1 MKNSSVI
8 IAVIIIVV
16 AGSIVF
22 TSVSGQSR
30 YSDFSDAFSSP
41 GEKITVIGKLN
52 REKEMVDLPN
62 HMEFY
67 VVDEKHRE
75 CKVIYNKTKP
85 QDFER
90 SEKIVMTGAVKGK
103 SFVANELLLKC
114 PSKYNNSTNN

>member
-1 MKNSSVI
+1 MKIS
-8 IAVIIIVV
+8 AVIALLVV
-16 AGSIVF
+16 VIAGSIIF

-30 YSDFSDAFSSP
+30 YSDFSDAFKTP

-52 REKEMVDLPN
+52 REKQMIDLPN

-67 VVDEKHRE
+67 VVDENHRE

-90 SEKIVMTGAVKGK
+90 SEKIVMTGVAHGNT
-103 SFVANELLLKC
+103 FVANELLLKC
-114 PSKYNNSTNN
+114 PSKYNTANNN